1 MFRTFQNIVF
11 FTCDKED
18 LLSRFS
24 VTILYTR
31 CIVYELVLVM
41 DIAVILQ
48 LNVKKTNQSV
58 HNFQL
63 LKLTIMN

>member
-58 HNFQL
+58 NNFQL